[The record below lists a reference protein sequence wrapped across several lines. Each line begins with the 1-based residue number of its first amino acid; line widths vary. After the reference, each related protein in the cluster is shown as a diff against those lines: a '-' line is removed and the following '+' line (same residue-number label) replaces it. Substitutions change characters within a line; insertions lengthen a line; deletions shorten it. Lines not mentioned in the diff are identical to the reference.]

1 MLKSSRTWQDELHD
15 QICWRFSKYK
25 FVVNET
31 CVKFDRDLKYLQGY
45 LEHTTFKSTSPTVD
59 WQLPVDQE
67 GLERIIDRILNI
79 VDDLKSL
86 KISLDQ
92 VTIMVPLYFIRSLR
106 NRDTTTCR

>member
-1 MLKSSRTWQDELHD
+1 MLKSSRAWQDELHD

-45 LEHTTFKSTSPTVD
+45 LKYITSKGANPTAD

-67 GLERIIDRILNI
+67 GLERIIDRILDITN
-79 VDDLKSL
+79 DLKSV

-92 VTIMVPLYFIRSLR
+92 VTTMVPLYLIRSLR
-106 NRDTTTCR
+106 NRDTAICR